1 MKGEIESPCARDCQ
15 HRAAE
20 CHATCARYVDY
31 QQKKF
36 AEYEEK
42 AHASDKSYANAEFYR
57 KSVKRMKR
65 SKRSV
70 E

>member
-1 MKGEIESPCARDCQ
+1 MKNEIEAPCTRNCPQ
-15 HRAAE
+15 RTAE
-20 CHATCARYVDY
+20 CHATCSRYADY

-36 AEYEEK
+36 AEYEMK
-42 AHASDKSYANAEFYR
+42 ANASDKSYANAEYYR

-65 SKRSV
+65 YKRG